1 MAMTNQA
8 QAPAAPRQRR
18 PRGWFIALASLGLG
32 TLVILSVCL
41 ALFFSAVSNFISPKE
56 HGAGATHVGLKPVKY
71 GDWDHRV
78 VFAIVFEHDD
88 VDKRPEVKSGD
99 GSASQGSTTEYFGY
113 ISSPMR
119 VEWSCRTT
127 DAATGVM
134 AINQQ
139 KFQLADGSLFLVST
153 REGTARVTQVKRRT
167 AERTVGTL
175 KNDLAADPD
184 VARFIDSQARAE

>member
-1 MAMTNQA
+1 M
-8 QAPAAPRQRR
+8 
-18 PRGWFIALASLGLG
+18 ASLGFG
-32 TLVILSVCL
+32 ALVILTVGL
-41 ALFFSAVSNFISPKE
+41 GGYLFFPAVSRFISPKE
-56 HGAGATHVGLKPVKY
+56 HVAGGTHLGLKPVRY
-71 GDWDHRV
+71 GDWDQRV
-78 VFAIVFEHDD
+78 VFAIVFDHDD
-88 VDKRPEVKSGD
+88 VDKRPEVKSAD